1 MRPGEDA
8 GSGRWTFCETF
19 NGCDRGVCAVA
30 PKGSPTLAPGGRLA
44 YNSSIFPRT
53 SASVATVRSVGP
65 GFPLPVATT
74 VHRNLDDE
82 PASGLPPE
90 VRELLSATDEA
101 AEASAWSAFLDS
113 YSRLILYIARKSC
126 SGRDAAMDRYTYA
139 LEQLRRDDFARLR
152 AYEVDDRAR
161 FSTWLAVVVRR
172 LCTDFHRKRYGR
184 YSSGEADEAEEPTDG
199 PADADVARRTRRR
212 LVDLVGEAVD
222 IELLADHRG
231 NPERLVR
238 LRELKSALG
247 GALHELE
254 SRDRLLLAM
263 RFEDGHSA
271 RRIAEIMDY
280 PSQFHVYRRLK
291 KVLAVLRDDLEGRG
305 IDGAA
310 P

>member
-1 MRPGEDA
+1 
-8 GSGRWTFCETF
+8 
-19 NGCDRGVCAVA
+19 
-30 PKGSPTLAPGGRLA
+30 
-44 YNSSIFPRT
+44 
-53 SASVATVRSVGP
+53 
-65 GFPLPVATT
+65 
-74 VHRNLDDE
+74 VHENLDDG
-82 PASGLPPE
+82 PARGLPPE
-90 VRELLSATDEA
+90 VRDLLSAGDETAEA
-101 AEASAWSAFLDS
+101 ASWSAFLGA

-126 SGRDAAMDRYTYA
+126 ADRDAAMDRYAYA

-184 YSSGEADEAEEPTDG
+184 YASTEAGEADLPADGAAKEAELS
-199 PADADVARRTRRR
+199 RRTRRR

-238 LRELKSALG
+238 LRELTSALG
-247 GALHELE
+247 QALHELE

-271 RRIAEIMDY
+271 RRIAEVMEY
-280 PSQFHVYRRLK
+280 PSPFHVYRRLN
-291 KVLAVLRDDLEGRG
+291 KVLAGLREDLERRG